1 MTYQALA
8 RKWRPRRFSEL
19 VGQAHAVRALSHA
32 LTQDKLHQALLFAG
46 TRGVGKT
53 TLARIIAKCLNCE
66 HGVTAEPCTDNP
78 CSACAEI
85 DEGRF
90 VDLIEVD
97 AASRT
102 GVDDTRDLMDNVQY
116 APTIGRRKV
125 YLIDEV
131 HMLSKH
137 AFNALLKT
145 LEEPPPHVQFL
156 LATTDPQKIPI
167 TILSRCLQFPLK
179 RLPVQEIGDQL
190 SMILRAEG
198 VESEPEALT
207 AIARAADG
215 SMRDGLSLLDQAV
228 AFGGGRVDAAEV
240 HAMLGTVAAAS
251 VQSIL
256 QALASGDG
264 NALMTALSEL
274 DQQGPDYAAVHDAL
288 AEALHRIAVLQLVPD
303 AAGDEASPFNS
314 LSGQL
319 NAADV
324 QLYYDIA
331 LAGRRDL
338 DWAPDPRT
346 GLEMTCLRM
355 LAFRPADGDAS
366 ASAGAPGRP
375 KAQPATGTAKAPAPP
390 TAAQAAPSSTPV
402 QPPLQ
407 SSPSPSQ
414 QPQASAVGMDGPATV
429 AGDAAT
435 TWDALVARLG
445 LKGMTAELA
454 RNCVCQAL
462 DGRQVKLE
470 LPKQLEHLNTDR
482 ARRQLETAL
491 QREHSADARLQ
502 LTLGQGSGDSPAQL
516 ASARDSARR
525 DAATESI
532 SADPNV
538 QALQQRLGAQ
548 LKPDSI
554 EPHDD

>member
-19 VGQAHAVRALSHA
+19 VGQGHAVRALSNA
-32 LTQDKLHQALLFAG
+32 LAEDKLHQALLFAG

-116 APTIGRRKV
+116 APTRGRRKV

-156 LATTDPQKIPI
+156 LATTDPQKIPV

-179 RLPVQEIGDQL
+179 RLPPQDITGQL
-190 SMILRAEG
+190 ARILAAEG
-198 VESEPEALT
+198 MEAEDEALA

-228 AFGGGRVDAAEV
+228 AFGGGQLDAAEV
-240 HAMLGTVAAAS
+240 HDMLGTVAAS
-251 VQSIL
+251 NVHSIL
-256 QALASGDG
+256 EALADGDP
-264 NALMTALSEL
+264 NALMAALSAL
-274 DQQGPDYAAVHDAL
+274 DEHAPDYAAVHDAL
-288 AEALHRIAVLQLVPD
+288 ASALHRIAVLQLVPD
-303 AAGDEASPFNS
+303 MDAEDEGGLRDLAARLDAGD
-314 LSGQL
+314 
-319 NAADV
+319 V
-324 QLYYDIA
+324 QVYYDIA

-338 DWAPDPRT
+338 DWAPDPRS

-355 LAFRPADGDAS
+355 LAFRPAVDDGSTAPAANSRPQQQTAAPASNAS
-366 ASAGAPGRP
+366 ATPQS
-375 KAQPATGTAKAPAPP
+375 PAAEPVGDESPPDAP
-390 TAAQAAPSSTPV
+390 TAAPEPGAAPDNEISTNDT
-402 QPPLQ
+402 
-407 SSPSPSQ
+407 S
-414 QPQASAVGMDGPATV
+414 V
-429 AGDAAT
+429 A
-435 TWDALVARLG
+435 WDALVGRLP
-445 LKGMTAELA
+445 LKGMPAELA
-454 RNCVCQAL
+454 RNCVCHRLTAQ
-462 DGRQVKLE
+462 QVDVE
-470 LPKQLEHLNTDR
+470 LTKTLEHLNTDR
-482 ARRQLETAL
+482 GRQQLESAL
-491 QREHSADARLQ
+491 QQELGAEVRLK
-502 LTLGQGSGDSPAQL
+502 LTLGAGAGESPAQR
-516 ASARDSARR
+516 ASVRDTARR
-525 DAATESI
+525 DAAAEAI
-532 SADPNV
+532 SSDPNV
-538 QALQQRLGAQ
+538 HALQQRLGAQ
-548 LKPDSI
+548 VKPDSI
-554 EPHDD
+554 EPHND